1 MAVSYKV
8 ARWNKVE
15 HISDQDLERYY
26 LGMIREEPELS
37 AIEEHVLL
45 CDGCRDRAA
54 ETVARVDA
62 IRAGTIKGRFDKSDA
77 PIDS

>member
-1 MAVSYKV
+1 
-8 ARWNKVE
+8 
-15 HISDQDLERYY
+15 
-26 LGMIREEPELS
+26 MIREEPELS
-37 AIEEHVLL
+37 AIEEHVLI